1 LRRFNGTK
9 NFDIISK
16 KEVSRVGNY
25 IAYVVNKC
33 IEDNNNNNNNNNN
46 NKTGGATCTS
56 NPITIM

>member
-9 NFDIISK
+9 NFDIVSK

-33 IEDNNNNNNNNNN
+33 IEEQGPQDRSLRH
-46 NKTGGATCTS
+46 T
-56 NPITIM
+56 